1 MKMFGRSREHE
12 LVLAEHSRWIAKLRD
27 AVHAGEQRLRMLEQQ
42 VSALEGHLAELMK
55 LYEKL
60 DAQLAEVRADLIRLN
75 SKVDALAGVGT

>member
-1 MKMFGRSREHE
+1 MFGRSREHE
-12 LVLAEHSRWIAKLRD
+12 LVLAEHSGWIAKLRD
-27 AVHAGEQRLRMLEQQ
+27 AVHADEQRLRMLERQ

-75 SKVDALAGVGT
+75 SKVDVIAGVGT